1 MRFLVDA
8 QLPPALARWIA
19 SQGQVA
25 EHVLD
30 LSMAR
35 TSDRGIWE
43 YAIACGAVIVTKDQD
58 FASRRAAEID
68 GPPIVW
74 LRCGNTRRHEL
85 ITWFEAWFTA
95 IVAALERGETLIEVR

>member
-19 SQGQVA
+19 CQGQVA

-30 LSMAR
+30 LAMAR
-35 TSDRGIWE
+35 TSDRENWA
-43 YAIACGAVIVTKDQD
+43 YALARGAVIVTKDQD
-58 FASRRAAEID
+58 FANRRATEVA

-85 ITWFEAWFTA
+85 LAWFEQHFSG
-95 IVAALERGETLIEVR
+95 VLAALERGEVLIEIR

>member
-8 QLPPALARWIA
+8 QLPSALARWVA
-19 SQGQVA
+19 DRGYVA

-30 LSMAR
+30 LNMAMA
-35 TSDRGIWE
+35 SDREIWA
-43 YAIACGAVIVTKDQD
+43 YATTRGAVIITKDQD
-58 FASRRAAEID
+58 FANRRASELN

-85 ITWFEAWFTA
+85 LQWFERHFSTLL
-95 IVAALERGETLIEVR
+95 AALERGEVLVEVR